1 MYTVKRIDTTERN
14 MKMSKKFLPRL
25 YLFGSHYSDAVLDLF
40 KGAKIIIFELKTPLI
55 GISDEDKS
63 VIDFAHE
70 YYVSF
75 DHVVIIEDFDVDSV
89 PKEAL
94 DQLDYKGIRIGKMK
108 DFAKLEEIKRLFVML
123 GNLEQHEYDYM
134 EGLERILVN
143 SEGVIN
149 REVFNMLNDAN
160 TDSCI
165 ARDFFNET
173 IEDGL
178 REVFKE
184 KFAVV

>member
-1 MYTVKRIDTTERN
+1 MA
-14 MKMSKKFLPRL
+14 KKFLPRL
-25 YLFGSHYSDAVLDLF
+25 YLFGSHYSDSVCDLF
-40 KGAKIIIFELKTPLI
+40 KGAKINVFGLEIIPSLI
-55 GISDEDKS
+55 RDEDKS

-75 DHVVIIEDFDVDSV
+75 DHVVIVEGFDVDLV
-89 PKEAL
+89 AKQAL
-94 DQLDYKGIRIGKMK
+94 SQLNYKGIRIGKMK
-108 DFAKLEEIKRLFVML
+108 DFAKLEEIKRLFGML

-134 EGLERILVN
+134 EGLEHILVN
-143 SEGVIN
+143 SEGVIT
-149 REVFNMLNDAN
+149 REAFNVLNDAN